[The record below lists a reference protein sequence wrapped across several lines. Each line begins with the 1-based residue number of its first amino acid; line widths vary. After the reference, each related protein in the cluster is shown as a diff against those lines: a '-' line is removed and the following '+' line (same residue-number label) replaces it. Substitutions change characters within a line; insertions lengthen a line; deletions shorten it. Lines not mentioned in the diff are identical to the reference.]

1 MTEVHSRDL
10 MRDHEA
16 AHMLDMSP
24 QTLANR
30 RSRGEGPPFVRLS
43 RNAVRYSR
51 KAVARWIEENTVTPG
66 GVA

>member
-1 MTEVHSRDL
+1 MTEVHLPDL

-24 QTLANR
+24 KTLANQ

-43 RNAVRYSR
+43 RGAVRYSR
-51 KAVARWIEENTVTPG
+51 KAVARWVEENTVTPG
-66 GVA
+66 GAA